1 MEMDVRAI
9 LSNLINDETIKT
21 SNRSEI
27 GGVIWTERFVETKIT
42 LDKAMEIKTQISSDT
57 REIGQAK
64 EMKIG
69 TDNRMKII
77 ITDNQIS
84 RLTIMVEIGIRIE
97 IIRDHRITGIIKD
110 LGMEMETKT
119 DGTIRMEVEIKEII
133 SDNTQTTTDKTG
145 MEIRTRIRDEM
156 LVKADGLAKIITT
169 INGIQTEFQ
178 TKTEIRKITNKVG
191 LARIPDIIETTK
203 TDRK

>member
-1 MEMDVRAI
+1 MRVT

-21 SNRSEI
+21 SSRSEI
-27 GGVIWTERFVETKIT
+27 GGVFWTEEFAETKIT
-42 LDKAMEIKTQISSDT
+42 LDKAMEIKTRISSDT
-57 REIGQAK
+57 LEIGQAK
-64 EMKIG
+64 EMKMG
-69 TDNRMKII
+69 TDNRMKIT

-97 IIRDHRITGIIKD
+97 ISRDHRITGIIKD

-133 SDNTQTTTDKTG
+133 NDNTRTTTDKTG
-145 MEIRTRIRDEM
+145 MKIRTRIRDEI
-156 LVKADGLAKIITT
+156 LVKADGLTKIIIT
-169 INGIQTEFQ
+169 INGFQTEFQ
-178 TKTEIRKITNKVG
+178 TKTENRKISDKVG